1 MANLL
6 ENFSLPDHIL
16 QRHCRKA
23 KCNLSQV
30 YDLDCA
36 SSAMLQLHA
45 SKHLPAHPSA
55 YSPTEFVEFGEFSRP
70 YSTGTVN
77 LRGLHK
83 LPARGEGALSVRR
96 RESMH
101 SCQKTFNLPSKVATS
116 KHQNKH
122 QQATGTQGQQTR
134 DEFKNCEGL
143 VS

>member
-30 YDLDCA
+30 YDLDRA

-45 SKHLPAHPSA
+45 SKHLPAHSSA
-55 YSPTEFVEFGEFSRP
+55 NSPTEFVEFGEFSRP
-70 YSTGTVN
+70 YWTRAVN

-83 LPARGEGALSVRR
+83 LPVGIVSQTKRKNAFLPTDLQFAQQSRHKQAL
-96 RESMH
+96 E
-101 SCQKTFNLPSKVATS
+101 
-116 KHQNKH
+116 
-122 QQATGTQGQQTR
+122 QAPAANRDTGTGTR
-134 DEFKNCEGL
+134 
-143 VS
+143 